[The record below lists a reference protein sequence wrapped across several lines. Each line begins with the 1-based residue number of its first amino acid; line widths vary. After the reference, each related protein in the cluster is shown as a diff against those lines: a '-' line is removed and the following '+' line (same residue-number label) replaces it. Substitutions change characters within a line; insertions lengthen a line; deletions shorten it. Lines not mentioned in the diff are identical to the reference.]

1 MTVAV
6 SVLYPPTCD
15 VSYSLEGEH
24 VVLACTAEANPE
36 DVTFMWTRKE
46 ELLPGQAESTV
57 SLGLGNDSAGEG
69 RMKEVKSGLFPQSQ
83 ACTTVMSTTLW
94 ERAPAISSSLVSD
107 VSCPGPYLVLFFSR
121 DDDWRADRERGEA
134 DHHYPGGGWRHP
146 AHLPC
151 LLLLSPKT
159 HPREQG

>member
-36 DVTFMWTRKE
+36 DVTFTWTRKE
-46 ELLPGQAESTV
+46 ELLPGQAESSV

-69 RMKEVKSGLFPQSQ
+69 RMKEVKSGLFL
-83 ACTTVMSTTLW
+83 CL
-94 ERAPAISSSLVSD
+94 
-107 VSCPGPYLVLFFSR
+107 
-121 DDDWRADRERGEA
+121 
-134 DHHYPGGGWRHP
+134 RHV
-146 AHLPC
+146 
-151 LLLLSPKT
+151 LLSCQQ
-159 HPREQG
+159 HPGTGLLPSRANWCVMCLVQAHDLSFFQLR